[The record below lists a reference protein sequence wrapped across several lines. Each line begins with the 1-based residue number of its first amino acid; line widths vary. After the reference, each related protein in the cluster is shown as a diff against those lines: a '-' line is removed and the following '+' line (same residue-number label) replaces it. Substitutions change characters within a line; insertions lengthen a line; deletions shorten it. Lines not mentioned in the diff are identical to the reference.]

1 MESIVTILEY
11 DNSMYLDDDFDG
23 WILEDYLNTE
33 DPTYQEV
40 IDFLLWD
47 KTDKL
52 RWVEGIWMCMD
63 FATAVHNTAELNGF
77 KCGFTKIWD
86 LDREGGHVCL
96 AWNTVD
102 YGLIYTDS
110 TGVLN
115 PDFNELSYDCIL
127 KSEIGE
133 ELTGYYIDTH
143 EPISYEFIVSGIET
157 IW

>member
-1 MESIVTILEY
+1 MDSIVTILDY
-11 DNSMYLDDDFDG
+11 NNSMYLDDDFDG
-23 WILEDYLNTE
+23 WIIEDFINTE

-47 KTDKL
+47 RTDKL

-86 LDREGGHVCL
+86 IDRGGGHVCL
-96 AWNTVD
+96 AWDTVD

-115 PDFNELSYDCIL
+115 PVSEMSTYDAIL
-127 KSEIGE
+127 EPKIMHQ
-133 ELTGYYIDTH
+133 LTGYYIDDQ
-143 EPISYEFIVSGIET
+143 EPISYSWIVDRIDT